1 MKGFA
6 ENQPTWWRWSSRS
19 RSGCY
24 ISISRRSASGAA
36 NVCVMSRAVRPF
48 IDKSWSTFVSD
59 PRLNVFRRLLG
70 LRQRHQIWSDASR
83 FGYGGHLGPPFR
95 PSASTQGFLLSTCPV
110 TRAPLARWRTDTH
123 EAIGVLLCLRQWAP
137 IVRGSD
143 VTCYVD
149 NVGICEAISSGKGP
163 EGPQR
168 IAKAIR
174 VLAAEE
180 GIRLRMCWV
189 PRRQNRLADGLS
201 RHFKWDYY
209 FTDKSMRWRMK
220 LAHNAEGQQGIKRL
234 VTRISESCARV
245 DRVTGWA
252 ADHYPVSAAA
262 RQTLRA
268 SSEGGSRTMAE
279 QPHARRKSDER
290 RMHRLKV
297 YRDTSDKLEE
307 LLNSS
312 PDHRPIPIQAR
323 SAPARTLCSQ

>member
-1 MKGFA
+1 M
-6 ENQPTWWRWSSRS
+6 
-19 RSGCY
+19 
-24 ISISRRSASGAA
+24 
-36 NVCVMSRAVRPF
+36 
-48 IDKSWSTFVSD
+48 SD
-59 PRLNVFRRLLG
+59 PRLNVLRRILG

-110 TRAPLARWRTDTH
+110 TRTPLARWRTDTH
-123 EAIGVLLCLRQWAP
+123 EAIGVLLCLRQWTP
-137 IVRGSD
+137 LIRGSD

-201 RHFKWDYY
+201 RHFKWDYF
-209 FTDKSMRWRMK
+209 FTDKALRWRMK
-220 LAHNAEGQQGIKRL
+220 KANRTGGDASIKAL
-234 VTRISESCARV
+234 VSRISESCARV

-252 ADHYPVSAAA
+252 ADHYPAFAAD
-262 RQTLRA
+262 RQGRRGDTTSTGIDSQA
-268 SSEGGSRTMAE
+268 IM
-279 QPHARRKSDER
+279 PHKSRKSDER
-290 RMHRLKV
+290 KMRRMKV
-297 YRDTSDKLEE
+297 FRHAHHALDE
-307 LLNSS
+307 LLDIVPITNTSRLENDPS
-312 PDHRPIPIQAR
+312 RNAHPDDTRLTPVSKCAGPEGSEDVEPGPNR
-323 SAPARTLCSQ
+323 SRFGPQNYT